1 MPGAV
6 MTVNSTKKRSSEQ
19 DELMINEPLQD
30 FISEMGP
37 VVGGYIIGCEK
48 DIEMMGKMLITKT
61 NYNDL
66 KDELTRFIN
75 GRKKLVKVLIQE
87 LP

>member
-1 MPGAV
+1 